1 MTSLLGDGVQRVE
14 PCVSVVG
21 TYTGAFI
28 SASISSVLW
37 YSSSFPVIVKS
48 PQCIRRSADGSGD
61 LKGAIGCGASSLVLK
76 GALCVSLMMST
87 LVFTIDGILAN
98 GSI

>member
-1 MTSLLGDGVQRVE
+1 MPTNMLRVI
-14 PCVSVVG
+14 G
-21 TYTGAFI
+21 TYTGASI

-61 LKGAIGCGASSLVLK
+61 LKGAFGRGASSLVLK
-76 GALCVSLMMST
+76 GALCVSLMMRT
-87 LVFTIDGILAN
+87 LVLTVDGMIAD
-98 GSI
+98 GSRTGPQ